1 MNRSCLVLARRILAA
16 SAPVLL
22 TAVSLCNAQAAFGQ
36 LSLSLAGADDSAP
49 AAPKSVKSLDLSA
62 IDKSADPC
70 TDFYQYACGNWVKDN
85 PVPGDQTRWA
95 RSFSMLQERNRY
107 LLWQELDAAAKD
119 PKTALQKKYGDFYAS
134 CMNTALVDK
143 EGLAPLAP
151 AFKEIDGFSDPRT
164 LATLLGQLQKQGSPA
179 PLFGFTVSQDDKDSS
194 KQIAETRQA
203 G

>member
-1 MNRSCLVLARRILAA
+1 MKLSCSALSRQIFVLPASVLLAA
-16 SAPVLL
+16 ASFAFAPTASAQ
-22 TAVSLCNAQAAFGQ
+22 NAPTNF
-36 LSLSLAGADDSAP
+36 SLAGMDDAAP
-49 AAPKSVKSLDLSA
+49 APPKSVRSLDLTA
-62 IDKSADPC
+62 IDKTADPC
-70 TDFYQYACGNWVKDN
+70 TDFYQYACGNWIKDN

-151 AFKEIDGFSDPRT
+151 AFKEIDGFSD
-164 LATLLGQLQKQGSPA
+164 
-179 PLFGFTVSQDDKDSS
+179 
-194 KQIAETRQA
+194 
-203 G
+203 